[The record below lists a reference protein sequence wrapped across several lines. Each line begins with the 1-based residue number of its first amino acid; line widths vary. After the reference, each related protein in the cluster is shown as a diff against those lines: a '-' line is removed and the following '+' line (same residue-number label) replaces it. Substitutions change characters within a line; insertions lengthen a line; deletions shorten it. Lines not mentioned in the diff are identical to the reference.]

1 MEPLR
6 SSWEDAADHETPV
19 AVDQNSLLEEGHRVD
34 ELHRSYD
41 GDAQLNESFV
51 VLTIGASLIAT
62 LGLLAD
68 NAAVVIGAMV
78 VAPWILPLRVAVFAV
93 LVGSGKLLRRSLITL
108 AVGALIT
115 TFLAMG
121 LGLIARSN
129 GLLIIGAFPDEIK
142 ARLFPTVLDL
152 GIALAAGAIATYAKV
167 NPGAVSS
174 MAGTAIAVALVPPV
188 CVMGLMLAAQNLE
201 YAQGAG
207 LLFAANLLGILIG
220 GICVLAIREPY
231 FREKL
236 RQQRRSRLPL
246 LVALGLATLTGYKL
260 YGRYEKKL
268 YEVKRDYLKE
278 KIETRIKTYLKRETA
293 TFGNNDELELSGVNI
308 DWPDYWKKEDYPI
321 MTVVVRVTNPKT
333 PSYKQVVII
342 QDRIN
347 NSLAKQFPERK
358 LEIQMK
364 VQRIH
369 VSVVEGGEVNPSEN
383 LDKTLNEAEAA
394 QPSADL
400 MEPIKPEVPEQEQQK
415 PSDETIEGCLKEPC
429 ENASAPS

>member
-1 MEPLR
+1 
-6 SSWEDAADHETPV
+6 V

-41 GDAQLNESFV
+41 GDAPLNESFI

-108 AVGALIT
+108 AVGVLIT
-115 TFLAMG
+115 TGLSMG
-121 LGLIARSN
+121 LGLIARGN
-129 GLLIIGAFPDEIK
+129 GLLIIDAFPAEIT
-142 ARLFPTVLDL
+142 ARLKPTVLDL

-188 CVMGLMLAAQNLE
+188 CVMGLMLAAPNLVD
-201 YAQGAG
+201 AQGAG

-231 FREKL
+231 FRKKL
-236 RQQRRSRLPL
+236 RQQRRSRLPIL
-246 LVALGLATLTGYKL
+246 LALGMAILVGDKL
-260 YGRYEKKL
+260 YGRYEQYL
-268 YEVKRDYLKE
+268 YEKKQEVAKSAIENSIKEYLQ
-278 KIETRIKTYLKRETA
+278 RRTA
-293 TFGNNDELELSGVNI
+293 TFGNNDALELESVNI
-308 DWPDYWKKEDYPI
+308 DWPNYWQKNSYPI
-321 MTVVVRVTNPKT
+321 MQVIVRVTNPET
-333 PSYKQVVII
+333 PSYKQVEII
-342 QDRIN
+342 QDKIN
-347 NSLAKQFPERK
+347 DRLAKQFPKRK
-358 LEIQMK
+358 LEMQMK

-369 VSVVEGGEVNPSEN
+369 VSVVEGSEVNPSEN
-383 LDKTLNEAEAA
+383 LDDTLNEADTA

-400 MEPIKPEVPEQEQQK
+400 MEPIKPEAPGQEKLK
-415 PSDETIEGCLKEPC
+415 PSDETIERCIKDPC
-429 ENASAPS
+429 ENASDPS